1 MDTTFDEDL
10 FFTTLLQSGEQG
22 ISSTLMSGHE
32 NIGLQATQLEG
43 EKRPPSMKTQRGV
56 SFTVEEDNL
65 LVSAWLNISMDAI
78 RETDQKYSQMWE
90 RIINYYNEHKKPSM
104 ANRLGGSLTNRWS
117 VIQKCTN
124 KFCAAV
130 AQIERAKIMYRETEK
145 ATYNME
151 YCWCLLRHQPK
162 WQQHVS
168 ILSKR
173 RKPHG
178 KRLAMAES
186 TPLGDDTIND
196 NVEVIFERP
205 PGKKAEKER
214 ERKRKAAKSYDAE
227 FVEALTCM
235 TNDRAAFMYE
245 RRQAT
250 SKLDADRAQLLAEK
264 KRRNDTENRK
274 IDMEIMR
281 MDLAGMNGMQREY
294 FLNLQKEV
302 FEKSMKRF
310 SSSSQSSSFED
321 V

>member
-1 MDTTFDEDL
+1 
-10 FFTTLLQSGEQG
+10 
-22 ISSTLMSGHE
+22 
-32 NIGLQATQLEG
+32 
-43 EKRPPSMKTQRGV
+43 
-56 SFTVEEDNL
+56 
-65 LVSAWLNISMDAI
+65 
-78 RETDQKYSQMWE
+78 
-90 RIINYYNEHKKPSM
+90 
-104 ANRLGGSLTNRWS
+104 
-117 VIQKCTN
+117 
-124 KFCAAV
+124 
-130 AQIERAKIMYRETEK
+130 MYRETEK

-151 YCWCLLRHQPK
+151 HCWCLLRHQPK

-168 ILSKR
+168 ILSTR

-178 KRLAMAES
+178 KRPAMAES

-214 ERKRKAAKSYDAE
+214 ERKRKAAESYDAE

-235 TNDRAAFMYE
+235 TNDRAGFMSE

-250 SKLDADRAQLLAEK
+250 SKLDADRAQLLVEK

-274 IDMEIMR
+274 IDIEIMK

-302 FEKSMKRF
+302 FEKSRKRF
-310 SSSSQSSSFED
+310 SSPSQSSSFED

>member
-1 MDTTFDEDL
+1 MDTTFDEDP
-10 FFTTLLQSGEQG
+10 FFTTLLQSGKQG
-22 ISSTLMSGHE
+22 RSTTVMASSHD
-32 NIGLQATQLEG
+32 NVGLQATLLEG
-43 EKRPPSMKTQRGV
+43 EKRPPSKKTQRGV

-65 LVSAWLNISMDAI
+65 LLSAWLNISMDAI
-78 RETDQKYSQMWE
+78 RGTDKKYSQMWK
-90 RIINYYNEHKKPSM
+90 RISNYYNEHKNTSM
-104 ANRLGGSLTNRWS
+104 ANRSGGSLTNRWS

-130 AQIERAKIMYRETEK
+130 AQVESLHPSGATEQDKIERAKIMYRETEK

-151 YCWCLLRHQPK
+151 HCWCLLRHQPK

-168 ILSKR
+168 MLSTK

-178 KRLAMAES
+178 KRPAMAES
-186 TPLGDDTIND
+186 TPLGDDTIDD

-214 ERKRKAAKSYDAE
+214 ERKRKAAESYDAE

-235 TNDRAAFMYE
+235 TNDRAVFMSE

-250 SKLDADRAQLLAEK
+250 SKLDVDRAQLLVEK

-274 IDMEIMR
+274 IDIEIMKI
-281 MDLAGMNGMQREY
+281 DLAGMNGMQ
-294 FLNLQKEV
+294 
-302 FEKSMKRF
+302 
-310 SSSSQSSSFED
+310 
-321 V
+321 